1 MGMYRSETMKLYQ
14 LKVQKDE
21 AWNVMNEFGEIGY
34 AQFVELNK
42 DEAPHSLPFTRQV
55 KTCEESERKLQ
66 FLLDQCKKHYVQVT
80 PPENIQGFLHQLTKI
95 KENKKK
101 AIHLLL
107 DSIQNDINQQEKFV
121 QE

>member
-1 MGMYRSETMKLYQ
+1 MKLYQ

-21 AWNVMNEFGEIGY
+21 AWNVMNQFGELGK

-42 DEAPHSLPFTRQV
+42 DEAPHSLPFTKQV
-55 KTCEESERKLQ
+55 KQCEEAERKLQ
-66 FLLDQCKKHYVQVT
+66 FILDQCKKHYVQVT
-80 PPENIQGFLHQLTKI
+80 PPDNIDGFLNQLQKI
-95 KENKKK
+95 KDNKKK

-107 DSIQNDINQQEKFV
+107 DEIQKDINQQEKFV